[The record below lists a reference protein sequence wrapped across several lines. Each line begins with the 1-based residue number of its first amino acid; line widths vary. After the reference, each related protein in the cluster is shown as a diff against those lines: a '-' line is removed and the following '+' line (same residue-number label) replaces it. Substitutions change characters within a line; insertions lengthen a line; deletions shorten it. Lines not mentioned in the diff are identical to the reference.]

1 MQLTSNQGDV
11 FDVSG
16 KETYAPGKGYHGSS
30 KFSEIASG
38 LTLIMPTQS
47 LPARSRTKLWACRR
61 SNLRIAYQTSQRY
74 LIRRN
79 RPCTTGILS
88 SASVTI
94 LWGDYNRKVP
104 PICSSYCSE
113 LLGQLSDTLSLNL
126 QQISHVTS
134 ISSVDGRS
142 LCKKLSALGATLHH
156 QRVLCRAMDSTF
168 PAHYSSI
175 GSRKY
180 RQGGVTH

>member
-30 KFSEIASG
+30 KFSDIASG
-38 LTLIMPTQS
+38 LTLIMPTQF
-47 LPARSRTKLWACRR
+47 LPAKSRTKLWACRR

-88 SASVTI
+88 SASGTI

-113 LLGQLSDTLSLNL
+113 LLGQLSDNVITQSTANL
-126 QQISHVTS
+126 PRHINISC
-134 ISSVDGRS
+134 GRP
-142 LCKKLSALGATLHH
+142 LTV
-156 QRVLCRAMDSTF
+156 QETF
-168 PAHYSSI
+168 DAWCN
-175 GSRKY
+175 
-180 RQGGVTH
+180 T